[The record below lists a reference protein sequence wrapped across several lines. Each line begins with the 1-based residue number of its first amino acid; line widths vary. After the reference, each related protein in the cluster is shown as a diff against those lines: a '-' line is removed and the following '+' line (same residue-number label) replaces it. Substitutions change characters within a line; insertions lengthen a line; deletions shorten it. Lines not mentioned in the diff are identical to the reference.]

1 MNLSLQLGV
10 KTDPIEYRYSYEWLF
25 RILADEGVKNVQI
38 GTFFEIYQLP
48 DEFFTRLRH
57 QAESYGLILSS
68 LFTAHRELGGFF
80 MPDPSS
86 QKIARHNFSR
96 LIEIGSLLGIPSV
109 GSNPGAVLRDQM
121 DSKPDGIR
129 CYVEHMKE
137 LMAYAHDCG
146 VATLTIEPM
155 SCLAE
160 PPTLP
165 SEMRQMAEELQA
177 FHCENPASTAAIGYC
192 ADVAHGYADESGT
205 VCLDNYQL
213 LEASLPY
220 LQEIHL
226 KNTDPLFDKTF
237 GFSEDERERGIVKVP
252 EVRDFLLAHADVI
265 PVQSLIG
272 YLEISGPKLGRDYSD
287 HLLERSL
294 RASLRHLQEAFVTEA
309 FVTESLS
316 SVPATPA
323 TAEPLCLVS
332 EPAAA
337 CGGVQ
342 SAPFVQS
349 APSVQ
354 IAPSMMCADM
364 THLADD
370 LRRLE
375 AAEVDLLHFDL
386 MDGHFVPNMPL
397 GLVTLEQLRPL
408 TSLPFDV
415 HLMVEDNDF
424 FVRQLLQMGV
434 DQISVHAESSTHLD
448 RTLAL
453 IKAGG
458 TRAGIALNPAT
469 AISELN
475 YSLEQLDF
483 VVLMTVNPGFAGQK
497 MVSSALRKI
506 ADCRDYL
513 DMYAPH
519 VTIMVD
525 GNVSFENI
533 PAMVAA
539 GADSLVCGTSSVFR
553 KGQSYAAN
561 TRQTREAIAAG
572 VAMRTGK

>member
-1 MNLSLQLGV
+1 MNLPLHLGV
-10 KTDPIEYRYSYEWLF
+10 KTDPIEYRYSYDWLF
-25 RILADEGVKNVQI
+25 RILADEGVAHIQL
-38 GTFFEIYQLP
+38 GTFFEMYQLP
-48 DEFFTRLRH
+48 DEYFTGLRR
-57 QAESYGLILSS
+57 QAKSYGLSISS

-80 MPDPSS
+80 AADPCW
-86 QKIARHNFSR
+86 QQVARRNFER
-96 LIEIGSLLGIPSV
+96 LLEIGGLLGAPSV
-109 GSNPGAVLRDQM
+109 GSNPGAVLRDQLA
-121 DSKPDGIR
+121 SKPEGLR
-129 CYVEHMKE
+129 CYLSHVKA

-165 SEMRQMAEELQA
+165 GEMRSMAEELMAHHQ
-177 FHCENPASTAAIGYC
+177 ENPETTATVGYC
-192 ADVAHGYADESGT
+192 ADVAHGYADENGT
-205 VCLDNYQL
+205 VRFDNYQL

-226 KNTDPLFDKTF
+226 KNTDAMFDKTF
-237 GFSEDERERGIVKVP
+237 GFSEDERARGIVNAE
-252 EVRDFLLAHADVI
+252 EVRDFLLQRSDVI
-265 PVQSLIG
+265 PVRPLIG
-272 YLEISGPKLGRDYSD
+272 YLEIGGPKLGRDYSD
-287 HLLERSL
+287 HLLEGSL
-294 RASLRHLQEAFVTEA
+294 RASLRYLQEAFVTDGQTPAKAEMPL
-309 FVTESLS
+309 FVSA
-316 SVPATPA
+316 PAT
-323 TAEPLCLVS
+323 
-332 EPAAA
+332 
-337 CGGVQ
+337 CGQ
-342 SAPFVQS
+342 
-349 APSVQ
+349 VQ

-370 LRRLE
+370 LKRLE
-375 AAEVDLLHFDL
+375 AAGVDMLHFDL

-408 TSLPFDV
+408 TALPFDV

-424 FVRQLLQMGV
+424 FVKQLLEIGV
-434 DQISVHAESSTHLD
+434 EQISVHAESSTHLD

-453 IKAGG
+453 IKEGG
-458 TRAGIALNPAT
+458 SKAGIALNPAT
-469 AISELN
+469 PISELE

-497 MVSSALRKI
+497 MVRSALRKI
-506 ADCRDYL
+506 ADCRNYL
-513 DMYAPH
+513 DTHAPH

-553 KGQSYAAN
+553 KGNSYAAN
-561 TRQTREAIAAG
+561 TQQIRATIAAG
-572 VAMRTGK
+572 LSLRESKK